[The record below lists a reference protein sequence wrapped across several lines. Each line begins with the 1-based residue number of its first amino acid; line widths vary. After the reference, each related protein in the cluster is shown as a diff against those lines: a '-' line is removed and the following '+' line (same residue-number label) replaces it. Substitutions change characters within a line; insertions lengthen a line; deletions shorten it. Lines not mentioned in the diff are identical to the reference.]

1 MVAKKTASKSSKNTA
16 GAATAAKASASRPLS
31 RVNKKRVEKAE
42 KAARRLAAKSQVR
55 LSRKTRRL
63 AASAE
68 KSGAASKKRQGAK
81 DSKLF
86 ANAGQ
91 APQSSR
97 ISPPKGPVQPLS
109 ARTEFVSK
117 GNSDRKWLLVDAA
130 NQTVGRLASEIAQLL
145 RGKHKASF
153 TPNNDAGDFVVVVN
167 ADKVRFTSNKESAK
181 TYYSYS
187 GWIGGMKTFSPE
199 YVRKNFPE
207 RILFRAV
214 RGMVPRSPLGRAQ
227 MSKLK
232 IYAGKDH
239 PHSAQQPVA
248 WSLRENTA
256 QKA

>member
-1 MVAKKTASKSSKNTA
+1 MVAKSTSKIKKTSAASE
-16 GAATAAKASASRPLS
+16 ATPKKPLS
-31 RVNKKRVEKAE
+31 RVMKKKVEKAE
-42 KAARRLAAKSQVR
+42 KLARKLAAKTQVR
-55 LSRKTRRL
+55 LSRKAKR
-63 AASAE
+63 AAAAAE
-68 KSGAASKKRQGAK
+68 KSAGTKKSSKQG
-81 DSKLF
+81 KLF

-97 ISPPKGPVQPLS
+97 ISPQRGEIQPVS
-109 ARTEFVSK
+109 SRTEFTQRQS
-117 GNSDRKWLLVDAA
+117 SDRKWLVVDAA
-130 NQTVGRLASEIAQLL
+130 NQTVGRLASEIATLL

-167 ADKVRFTSNKESAK
+167 AEQVRFTSTKEQKK

-187 GWIGGMKTFSPE
+187 GWIGGMKLFSPE
-199 YVRKNFPE
+199 KVRVKFPE

-239 PHSAQQPVA
+239 PHVAQKPVA

-256 QKA
+256 PTK